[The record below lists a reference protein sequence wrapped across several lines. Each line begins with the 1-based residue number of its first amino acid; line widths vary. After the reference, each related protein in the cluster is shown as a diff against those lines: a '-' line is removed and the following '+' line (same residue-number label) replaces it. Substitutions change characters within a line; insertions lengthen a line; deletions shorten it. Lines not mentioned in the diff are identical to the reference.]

1 MKKLLL
7 LLMTFVST
15 GLLAQQT
22 FIPDADFEQALVD
35 LGVDNTL
42 NNFVPTASIDTITVL
57 ELSLKGIASLEGIE
71 DFTALS
77 VLNCDRNNLSSL
89 DLSSNTNLTELVCY
103 NNDLTNLNLFNNK
116 LLTSLQCSSN
126 PLNTLEVS
134 QSTALTTLRCNNT

>member
-1 MKKLLL
+1 
-7 LLMTFVST
+7 MTFVST